1 MTYINY
7 IKMGINIKNLSFS
20 FETEYIVENLNFDV
34 SNGTIGLIKGESGSG
49 KSSLLNVVAGLKRPD
64 CGTIVCND
72 LILNDKN
79 TFLAPEN
86 RNIGYVFQDFALF
99 PHINAMKNIT
109 YALDKKFLFTEFIT
123 SSLNL
128 NEHLHKMP
136 HELSGGQQQRVAI
149 ARAIAPG
156 PNLLFLDEP
165 TSALDPEMTGEVL
178 DLIAELKE
186 GGQDI
191 ILTTH
196 EMGFAREVADEL
208 IFLDEGKILETGDP
222 KLLLSKGEKNSR
234 LDQFL
239 SRVMRY

>member
-20 FETEYIVENLNFDV
+20 FETESIVENLNFDV

-99 PHINAMKNIT
+99 PHINAIKNIT
-109 YALDKKFLFTEFIT
+109 YALNKEFLFTEFIT
-123 SSLNL
+123 LSLNL

-149 ARAIAPG
+149 ARALTMMPKMLI
-156 PNLLFLDEP
+156 LDEP
-165 TSALDPEMTGEVL
+165 FSNLD
-178 DLIAELKE
+178 K
-186 GGQDI
+186 
-191 ILTTH
+191 
-196 EMGFAREVADEL
+196 
-208 IFLDEGKILETGDP
+208 
-222 KLLLSKGEKNSR
+222 KNSSDAQKIISKFVKEWNIPC
-234 LDQFL
+234 LLVTHDEIEL
-239 SRVMRY
+239 HKLPVEKEIIII

>member
-1 MTYINY
+1 
-7 IKMGINIKNLSFS
+7 MGINIKNLSFS
-20 FETEYIVENLNFDV
+20 FETESIVENLNFDV

-149 ARAIAPG
+149 ARALTMMPKMLI
-156 PNLLFLDEP
+156 LDEP
-165 TSALDPEMTGEVL
+165 FSNLDKKNTSD
-178 DLIAELKE
+178 AEKIISKFVKE
-186 GGQDI
+186 WNIPCLLVTHDEIELQKLPVEKEI
-191 ILTTH
+191 IIT
-196 EMGFAREVADEL
+196 
-208 IFLDEGKILETGDP
+208 
-222 KLLLSKGEKNSR
+222 
-234 LDQFL
+234 
-239 SRVMRY
+239 

>member
-149 ARAIAPG
+149 ARALTMMPKMLI
-156 PNLLFLDEP
+156 LDEP
-165 TSALDPEMTGEVL
+165 FSNLDKKNTSDAQKIISKFVKEWNIPCLLVTHDE
-178 DLIAELKE
+178 IELQKLPVEKE
-186 GGQDI
+186 I
-191 ILTTH
+191 IIT
-196 EMGFAREVADEL
+196 
-208 IFLDEGKILETGDP
+208 
-222 KLLLSKGEKNSR
+222 
-234 LDQFL
+234 
-239 SRVMRY
+239 

>member
-20 FETEYIVENLNFDV
+20 FETESIVENLNFDV

-149 ARAIAPG
+149 ARALTMMPKMLI
-156 PNLLFLDEP
+156 LDEP
-165 TSALDPEMTGEVL
+165 FSNLD
-178 DLIAELKE
+178 K
-186 GGQDI
+186 
-191 ILTTH
+191 
-196 EMGFAREVADEL
+196 
-208 IFLDEGKILETGDP
+208 
-222 KLLLSKGEKNSR
+222 KNSSDAQKIISKFVKEWNIPC
-234 LDQFL
+234 LLVTHDEIEL
-239 SRVMRY
+239 HKLPVEKEIIII

>member
-149 ARAIAPG
+149 ARALTMMPKMLI
-156 PNLLFLDEP
+156 LDEP
-165 TSALDPEMTGEVL
+165 FSNLD
-178 DLIAELKE
+178 K
-186 GGQDI
+186 
-191 ILTTH
+191 
-196 EMGFAREVADEL
+196 
-208 IFLDEGKILETGDP
+208 
-222 KLLLSKGEKNSR
+222 KNSSDAQKIISKFVKEWNIPC
-234 LDQFL
+234 LLVTHDEIEL
-239 SRVMRY
+239 HKLPVEKEIIII

>member
-20 FETEYIVENLNFDV
+20 FETESIVENLNFDV

-149 ARAIAPG
+149 ARALTMMPKMLI
-156 PNLLFLDEP
+156 LDEP
-165 TSALDPEMTGEVL
+165 FSNLD
-178 DLIAELKE
+178 K
-186 GGQDI
+186 
-191 ILTTH
+191 
-196 EMGFAREVADEL
+196 
-208 IFLDEGKILETGDP
+208 
-222 KLLLSKGEKNSR
+222 KNSSDAQKIISKFVKEWNIPCLLVTHDEIELQR
-234 LDQFL
+234 LP
-239 SRVMRY
+239 VEKEIIIT

>member
-1 MTYINY
+1 
-7 IKMGINIKNLSFS
+7 MGINIKNLSFS
-20 FETEYIVENLNFDV
+20 FETESIVENLSFDV

-64 CGTIVCND
+64 CGSIVCND
-72 LILNDKN
+72 LLFNDKN

-149 ARAIAPG
+149 ARALTMMPKMLI
-156 PNLLFLDEP
+156 LDEP
-165 TSALDPEMTGEVL
+165 FSNLDKKNTSDAQKLISKFVKEWNIPCLLVTHDEI
-178 DLIAELKE
+178 DLHKLPVEKE
-186 GGQDI
+186 I
-191 ILTTH
+191 IIT
-196 EMGFAREVADEL
+196 
-208 IFLDEGKILETGDP
+208 
-222 KLLLSKGEKNSR
+222 
-234 LDQFL
+234 
-239 SRVMRY
+239 

>member
-20 FETEYIVENLNFDV
+20 FETESIVENLNFDV

-99 PHINAMKNIT
+99 PHVNAMKNIT

-123 SSLNL
+123 FSLNL

-149 ARAIAPG
+149 ARALTMMPKMLI
-156 PNLLFLDEP
+156 LDEP
-165 TSALDPEMTGEVL
+165 FSNLDKKNTSDAQKIISKFVKEWNIPCLLVTHDE
-178 DLIAELKE
+178 IELQKLPVEKE
-186 GGQDI
+186 I
-191 ILTTH
+191 IIT
-196 EMGFAREVADEL
+196 
-208 IFLDEGKILETGDP
+208 
-222 KLLLSKGEKNSR
+222 
-234 LDQFL
+234 
-239 SRVMRY
+239 